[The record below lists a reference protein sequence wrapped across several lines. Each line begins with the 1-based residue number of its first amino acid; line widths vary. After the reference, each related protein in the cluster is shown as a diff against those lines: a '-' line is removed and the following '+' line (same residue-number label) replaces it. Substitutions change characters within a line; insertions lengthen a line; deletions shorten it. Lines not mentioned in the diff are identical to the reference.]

1 VPGHDRVD
9 AVLGQETGDASVMAA
24 FGVPVVQAVPADL
37 ELLPAGDRSAD
48 HCGDGNSIRSTP
60 TTSHL
65 PVDRHRDANHHLCAS
80 TSSATHDTPAGGKG
94 APLAQH
100 LIGLTVPWRLGGL
113 RGSEYSTRILNR
125 SIEVGDTAVRTLGLV
140 WLAVAIAFVVVG
152 VMVWRGH
159 PWARRTT
166 IALLL
171 GSALVCTIDLPA
183 SVIGLAIDV
192 VLVVL
197 LAVAPD
203 RLIVRADGR
212 ADG

>member
-1 VPGHDRVD
+1 LSAIKPLAAPVAENRETGAWHAALLPRVL
-9 AVLGQETGDASVMAA
+9 AVLLVLHGLV
-24 FGVPVVQAVPADL
+24 
-37 ELLPAGDRSAD
+37 
-48 HCGDGNSIRSTP
+48 
-60 TTSHL
+60 
-65 PVDRHRDANHHLCAS
+65 
-80 TSSATHDTPAGGKG
+80 
-94 APLAQH
+94 H
-100 LIGLTVPWRLGGL
+100 LIGFTVPWRLGGL
-113 RGSEYSTRILNR
+113 RGSEYSTRIFNR

-152 VMVWRGH
+152 VMVWHGH

-171 GSALVCTIDLPA
+171 GSAVLCTIDLPA
-183 SVIGLAIDV
+183 SVMGLALDV

-197 LAVAPD
+197 LAVASD